1 MERSQFTVSSDFL
14 SLVYIVSYIVDEGP
28 SLPKTV
34 RQINDRKK
42 HPSNRIHP
50 IWSIAMS
57 TFGRKSSSQSSRVFL
72 NVYDLNE
79 QSNEYLYPLGLGLYH
94 SGVEISGI
102 EYTFAGES
110 GIYEMT
116 PKNAPP
122 AKFRESIDLGPS
134 PTSREI
140 SNAIEELRHDFK
152 GTDYH
157 VLNKNCNHFAG
168 CTYHRNSWY
177 FNSRLIRLLL

>member
-1 MERSQFTVSSDFL
+1 MAS
-14 SLVYIVSYIVDEGP
+14 
-28 SLPKTV
+28 
-34 RQINDRKK
+34 
-42 HPSNRIHP
+42 
-50 IWSIAMS
+50 
-57 TFGRKSSSQSSRVFL
+57 FGRRSSSQSDRVFL

-79 QSNEYLYPLGLGLYH
+79 QSNEYLYPLGLGVYH

-116 PKNAPP
+116 PKHAPP
-122 AKFRESIDLGPS
+122 AKFRESIDLGLS
-134 PTSREI
+134 PGPREI
-140 SNAIEELRHDFK
+140 ANAIEELKKSFK

-168 CTYHRNSWY
+168 YDCDFSW
-177 FNSRLIRLLL
+177 RLDYRFSEEVHANDDMLKLRFLPYLQKCSSSVC

>member
-1 MERSQFTVSSDFL
+1 
-14 SLVYIVSYIVDEGP
+14 
-28 SLPKTV
+28 
-34 RQINDRKK
+34 
-42 HPSNRIHP
+42 
-50 IWSIAMS
+50 MS
-57 TFGRKSSSQSSRVFL
+57 TFGRKTSSQSARVFL

-168 CTYHRNSWY
+168 CSNLQVLS
-177 FNSRLIRLLL
+177 

>member
-1 MERSQFTVSSDFL
+1 MSS
-14 SLVYIVSYIVDEGP
+14 
-28 SLPKTV
+28 
-34 RQINDRKK
+34 
-42 HPSNRIHP
+42 
-50 IWSIAMS
+50 
-57 TFGRKSSSQSSRVFL
+57 FGRRSTSQSDRVFL

-79 QSNEYLYPLGLGLYH
+79 QSNEYLYPLGLGVYH

-116 PKNAPP
+116 PKHAPP
-122 AKFRESIDLGPS
+122 AKFRESIDLGLS
-134 PTSREI
+134 PGAREI
-140 SNAIEELRHDFK
+140 SNAIEELKKSFK

-168 CTYHRNSWY
+168 FNCLSFRELNYRHRGNV
-177 FNSRLIRLLL
+177 